1 MTTALVLA
9 SNLPGG
15 DALDADFLA
24 SAVREI
30 NRLHAA
36 KGLETARAVGSFV
49 LETFFGNDTENFRAH
64 GKKHVTFRELG
75 EREDLQ
81 VSYSFIWNA
90 VSVVD
95 QLRLLPADIASVLPL
110 SHHKLLLPVKDPEK
124 KVKLAT
130 EAVEK
135 GLGKRELEAKVK
147 KVRAKETVGEK
158 RGRKPDP
165 ELLKALR
172 HATSA
177 VEELNLKRF
186 TPGRM
191 EDLGKDA
198 LAMRLAV
205 EKAYVKLGEVRKLLA
220 STAYTE
226 GPGTSAGHAL
236 ED

>member
-1 MTTALVLA
+1 MTTALAPVPA
-9 SNLPGG
+9 LPGAETVDD
-15 DALDADFLA
+15 DALTA
-24 SAVREI
+24 AVREI

-36 KGLETARAVGSFV
+36 KGLETARAIGSFV
-49 LETFFGNDTENFRAH
+49 LETFFDNDTENFRSH

-95 QLRLLPADIASVLPL
+95 QLRLLPENIASVLPL

-135 GLGKRELEAKVK
+135 GLGKRELEQKVK
-147 KVRAKETVGEK
+147 KVRAKELVGEK

-165 ELLKALR
+165 ELLKLLR
-172 HATSA
+172 KATGA
-177 VEELNLKRF
+177 VEDLNLRRF
-186 TPGRM
+186 TPERVK
-191 EDLGKDA
+191 ELGKAA
-198 LAMRLAV
+198 LETRLAV
-205 EKAYVKLGEVRKLLA
+205 EKAYEKLGELRTLLA
-220 STAYTE
+220 SVAYEAPSTTVE
-226 GPGTSAGHAL
+226 
-236 ED
+236 